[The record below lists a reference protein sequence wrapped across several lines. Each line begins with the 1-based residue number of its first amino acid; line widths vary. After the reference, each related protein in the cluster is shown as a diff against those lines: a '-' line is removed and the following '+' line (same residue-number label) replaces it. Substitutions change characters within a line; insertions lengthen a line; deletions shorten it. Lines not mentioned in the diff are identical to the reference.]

1 MNSTKLMTHPSDP
14 NKFIIESDF
23 GNLEVSNTEVRKTT
37 LNGVGDPLPWDI
49 TISGMLDNAKIAS
62 LHRISAEAIEM
73 LQIAAQ
79 DKIEDFDA

>member
-1 MNSTKLMTHPSDP
+1 MNSTKLYAHPSDQ
-14 NKFIIESDF
+14 NKMIIESDF

-49 TISGMLDNAKIAS
+49 TISGMLDNAKTAS
-62 LHRISAEAIEM
+62 FHRLSAEAIEM